1 MSGQDLRPA
10 SLGPVAVTADQARKA
25 AVHVADR
32 IAAAHPHPFD
42 DPDAHR
48 ELAELLDALGIHPD
62 HTRKETRHA

>member
-32 IAAAHPHPFD
+32 IAADNTGRLD
-42 DPDAHR
+42 DPDVHR
-48 ELAELLDALGIHPD
+48 ELADLLDALGLHP
-62 HTRKETRHA
+62 HRPAAVR